1 MLKRTI
7 IAVFI
12 LITSVA
18 LGQGGTTSPYSFYGI
33 GIQKFKGTAENRTM
47 AGISVFSDSIHVGLQ
62 NPAGLADLRLV
73 NYSVGASHKYQT
85 QKSSFESQQST
96 ATSLDYIAIGIPMG
110 KLVGSFGLLP
120 YSAVG
125 YDLQSE
131 EGNTITQSSGNG
143 GVNRAFIS
151 FAYKLTSKLNLGV
164 ESNYNFGSIEN
175 DVFSKQEDLE
185 LGSRVINRSEFRG
198 FTFNFGAS
206 YKTMVS
212 KKLELSTVASYSP
225 GTNVKSD
232 NTRISSTIAVL
243 PSGFLAEAQSIEF
256 EDPDSDFIFPSQ
268 FTIGAGIGAPKRWS
282 LGLEYTGQ
290 KTSNFK
296 NRHIELDSSLDNV
309 EFVDVVKI
317 KIGGFFIPN
326 YNAIGTY
333 WKRISYRA
341 GFHFE
346 NTGLNIEGQ
355 DINEFGISFGVGL
368 PTGKLFSNVNI
379 GFEVG
384 KRGTTNFG
392 LIQENFLNTF
402 LSLSLN
408 DKWFEKRYY
417 D

>member
-1 MLKRTI
+1 
-7 IAVFI
+7 
-12 LITSVA
+12 
-18 LGQGGTTSPYSFYGI
+18 
-33 GIQKFKGTAENRTM
+33 
-47 AGISVFSDSIHVGLQ
+47 
-62 NPAGLADLRLV
+62 
-73 NYSVGASHKYQT
+73 
-85 QKSSFESQQST
+85 
-96 ATSLDYIAIGIPMG
+96 MG

-125 YDLQSE
+125 YKLQSSDD
-131 EGNTITQSSGNG
+131 NTVTQSSGDG
-143 GVNRAFIS
+143 GVNRAFIT
-151 FAYKLTSKLNLGV
+151 FGYKITPKLNVGI

-175 DVFSKQEDLE
+175 EVYSKQDDLE

-212 KKLELSTVASYSP
+212 EKLELSTAMSFTP

-232 NTRISSTIAVL
+232 NTRVTSTIAAL
-243 PSGFLAEAQSIEF
+243 PSGFLAEAQTLEF
-256 EDPDSDFIFPSQ
+256 DDPNTDFIFPSQ
-268 FTIGAGIGAPKRWS
+268 FTIGAGIGIPKYWS
-282 LGLEYTGQ
+282 LGLEYTTQ

-296 NRHIELDSSLDNV
+296 NRHIELDNSLDNV
-309 EFVDVVKI
+309 KFVDASKI
-317 KIGGFFIPN
+317 KLGGYFIPN
-326 YNAIGTY
+326 FNVIGSY
-333 WKRISYRA
+333 WKRVSYRA
-341 GFHFE
+341 GIRFE

-368 PTGKLFSNVNI
+368 PVGRLFSNVNI
-379 GFEVG
+379 GFEAG
-384 KRGTTNFG
+384 RRGTTNAG

>member
-1 MLKRTI
+1 MLKRI
-7 IAVFI
+7 IIVVFI
-12 LITSVA
+12 LITGVA

-47 AGISVFSDSIHVGLQ
+47 AGISIFSDSIHLSIQ

-73 NYSVGASHKYQT
+73 NYTVGMSHKYLT
-85 QKSSFESQQST
+85 QKSAVESQNST
-96 ATSLDYIAIGIPMG
+96 ATSLDYIAVGIPMG
-110 KLVGSFGLLP
+110 KLVGSFGLMP
-120 YSAVG
+120 YTAVG
-125 YDLQSE
+125 YKLQSTD
-131 EGNTITQSSGNG
+131 GNIVTQSSGEG

-151 FAYKLTSKLNLGV
+151 FGYKINPKLNVGI

-175 DVFSKQEDLE
+175 EVYSKQDDLE

-212 KKLELSTVASYSP
+212 KRLELSTAMSFSP

-232 NTRISSTIAVL
+232 NSRTASTIAVL
-243 PSGFLAEAQSIEF
+243 PSGFLAEAQTIEY
-256 EDPDSDFIFPSQ
+256 DDQNTDFIFPSQ
-268 FTIGAGIGAPKRWS
+268 FTIGAGIGIPKHWR
-282 LGLEYTGQ
+282 LGLEYTRQ

-309 EFVDVVKI
+309 KFVDASKI
-317 KIGGFFIPN
+317 KLGGFFIPN

-333 WKRISYRA
+333 WKRVSYRA
-341 GFHFE
+341 GIHFE
-346 NTGLNIEGQ
+346 NSGLNIVGQ

-368 PTGKLFSNVNI
+368 PAGKLFSNVNL
-379 GFEVG
+379 GFEAG
-384 KRGTTNFG
+384 RRGTTDFG
-392 LIQENFLNTF
+392 LIQENFFNTF

>member
-1 MLKRTI
+1 MLKRI
-7 IAVFI
+7 IIVVFI
-12 LITSVA
+12 LITGVA

-47 AGISVFSDSIHVGLQ
+47 AGISMFSDSIHLNLQ
-62 NPAGLADLRLV
+62 NPAGIADLRLV
-73 NYSVGASHKYQT
+73 TYTVGGSHKSVT
-85 QKSSFESQQST
+85 QKSAVESQKST
-96 ATSLDYIAIGIPMG
+96 ATSLDYIAVGIPMG
-110 KLVGSFGLLP
+110 KLVGSFGLMP

-125 YDLQSE
+125 YKLQSTD
-131 EGNTITQSSGNG
+131 GNTVTQSSGDG
-143 GVNRAFIS
+143 GVNRAFIT
-151 FAYKLTSKLNLGV
+151 FGYKITPKLNVGL
-164 ESNYNFGSIEN
+164 ETNYNFGSIEN
-175 DVFSKQEDLE
+175 EVYSKQDDLE
-185 LGSRVINRSEFRG
+185 LGSRVINRSEFSG
-198 FTFNFGAS
+198 FTFNLGVS

-212 KKLELSTVASYSP
+212 KKLELSTAMSFSP
-225 GTNVKSD
+225 GTNFKSD
-232 NTRISSTIAVL
+232 NSRTTSTIAVL
-243 PSGFLAEAQSIEF
+243 PSGFLAEAQTLEF
-256 EDPDSDFIFPSQ
+256 NDPTSDFIFPSQ
-268 FTIGAGIGAPKRWS
+268 FTIGTGIGIPKRWS
-282 LGLEYTGQ
+282 LGLEYTTQ

-309 EFVDVVKI
+309 RFVNASKI
-317 KIGGFFIPN
+317 KLGGFFIPN

-341 GFHFE
+341 GIRYE

-368 PTGKLFSNVNI
+368 PAGKLFSNVNL
-379 GFEVG
+379 GFEAGRRG
-384 KRGTTNFG
+384 KTDFG